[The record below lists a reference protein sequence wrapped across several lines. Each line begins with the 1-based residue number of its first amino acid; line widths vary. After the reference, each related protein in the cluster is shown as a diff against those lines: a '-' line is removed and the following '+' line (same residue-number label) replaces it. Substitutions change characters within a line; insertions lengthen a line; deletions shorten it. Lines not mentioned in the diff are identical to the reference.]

1 MNAPAAKPTQQ
12 DKVVRNYQNRKF
24 ILTARKFGRIVEVS
38 KERIDKLAAGLPV
51 GERFAVTF
59 ANSKDVTLSR
69 LEDVLALDNGVKN
82 RIVEIKYSVW
92 TDDQGEKPHWIVVD
106 YDAQSSTTVQI
117 AAVSSNITWMEDTV
131 GALEEQVDR
140 TIGSELPSFV
150 RGAPEIALAG
160 TFFMAMIASATG
172 TAFTENR
179 ATSPLGLSQDDS
191 LSLASLAK
199 SATSDGEKLDFVFRY
214 LRASL
219 EAPAEKPSLL
229 ADYATD
235 HRTYLIGVPLLVAA
249 FAAFAAIKWF
259 SPRNVFVWGDLE
271 EHYTKLTERRKF
283 LWYGVVASL
292 VIGVLGNLFALGV
305 TPSLGPK

>member
-12 DKVVRNYQNRKF
+12 DKVVRNYRNRTF
-24 ILTARKFGRIVEVS
+24 ILTGRKFGRIVEVS
-38 KERIDKLAAGLPV
+38 KERMDKLAAGLPV
-51 GERFAVTF
+51 AERFAVTF

-82 RIVEIKYSVW
+82 RIVEVKYLVW
-92 TDDQGEKPHWIVVD
+92 ADDQGERPHWLVVD

-117 AAVSSNITWMEDTV
+117 AAASSNITWMEDTV

-140 TIGSELPSFV
+140 TIASELPSFV
-150 RGAPEIALAG
+150 RGFPEFAVLGSFI
-160 TFFMAMIASATG
+160 MATLVGVLSTSSIEKRTK
-172 TAFTENR
+172 
-179 ATSPLGLSQDDS
+179 SPLGLSQDDS
-191 LSLASLAK
+191 SALVSLAK
-199 SATSDGEKLDFVFRY
+199 TASSDHEKLDFIFRY

-219 EAPAEKPSLL
+219 EAPAEEPSLL
-229 ADYATD
+229 AQYATD
-235 HRTYLIGVPLLVAA
+235 HRTYLIGIPLLVAA
-249 FAAFAAIKWF
+249 FAAFAALKWF

-292 VIGVLGNLFALGV
+292 VIGVLGNLFILGV
-305 TPSLGPK
+305 SPSLGPK